1 MNMIYFETKKVL
13 KSYKVFL
20 MLFNNTD
27 IILCLQGRSAY
38 SKQTY
43 GTKHPIL
50 LHDLSSYFTEFI
62 IGDAHNNVL
71 HQVIE
76 LRINIIFYAKKL
88 LNFK

>member
-1 MNMIYFETKKVL
+1 MQIVFYVYKGDLHTLNRHMALNTLYFCMTFPVI
-13 KSYKVFL
+13 S
-20 MLFNNTD
+20 
-27 IILCLQGRSAY
+27 
-38 SKQTY
+38 
-43 GTKHPIL
+43 
-50 LHDLSSYFTEFI
+50 EFI